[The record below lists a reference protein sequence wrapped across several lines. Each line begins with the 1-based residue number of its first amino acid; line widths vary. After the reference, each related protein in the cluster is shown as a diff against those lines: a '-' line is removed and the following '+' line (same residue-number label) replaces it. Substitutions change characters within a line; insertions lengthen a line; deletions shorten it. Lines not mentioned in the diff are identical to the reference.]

1 MAADAR
7 TRIGAL
13 SGGQRRRVDLGIAII
28 GHPEMLFLDEP
39 TTGLDPEARRRLW
52 SVIENLTASGTGVLL
67 TTHYLDEAQRLAS
80 RVVVLADGRVVA
92 DASPDKL
99 RAMGGVPV
107 IRYRLP
113 AGAPDLPAG
122 LAGHVADGELTLPSA
137 DVTADLDLLTGWA
150 RANHVDLTGLRSGR
164 PAWRTPTW
172 PSPARKEQRT
182 MVSDGTMV
190 AGQVRYQLTLMLRT
204 PRTLMAGLILPGAL
218 LALQLGRV
226 QHLGQG
232 AAADVLAARVAGL
245 VVLGAMS
252 VAYLSHASSLVVARE
267 DGVLRRWRATPLP
280 SWGYFAGRIIATVL
294 LADAAALILVLVGV
308 AMAGLHLT
316 AGAIGGLLLA
326 GSLGA
331 LALAAAGTAVTPL
344 LTSAQGAN
352 PLLTLTYLPL
362 IIFSG
367 GFGGLSGLPH
377 WLNTLMSYLPAQPM
391 IDAVTRA
398 LQPSAGMSGRDLA
411 VLAAWALGGL
421 LLSVRFFRWDP
432 SRPRH
437 ARTAGAATRP
447 VRDKNASGGPASRP
461 PPARPA
467 AGRPRRGGPRARPR
481 RPAARASARS

>member
-1 MAADAR
+1 MIDMAADAQ

-28 GHPEMLFLDEP
+28 GQPEMLFLDEP

-52 SVIENLTASGTGVLL
+52 SVIENLTAGGTSVLL

-137 DVTADLDLLTGWA
+137 DVTADLALLTGWA
-150 RANHVDLTGLRSGR
+150 RGNHVDLTGLEVGSPSLEDAYLALTSEEGAQNHGWRVRAYGR
-164 PAWRTPTW
+164 TA
-172 PSPARKEQRT
+172 
-182 MVSDGTMV
+182 
-190 AGQVRYQLTLMLRT
+190 
-204 PRTLMAGLILPGAL
+204 PGAL
-218 LALQLGRV
+218 SADPDAAHPADAHGRPDPARSAAR
-226 QHLGQG
+226 
-232 AAADVLAARVAGL
+232 AAARPGPASWPGRRRGRARGPGAGL

-252 VAYLSHASSLVVARE
+252 VAYLSHASGLVVARE

-280 SWGYFAGRIIATVL
+280 SWGYFAGRIVATVL

-391 IDAVTRA
+391 IDAVTQA
-398 LQPSAGMSGRDLA
+398 LQPSAGWSGRDLA
-411 VLAAWALGGL
+411 VLGAWALGGL

-432 SRPRH
+432 HRPRH
-437 ARTAGAATRP
+437 ARSAGA
-447 VRDKNASGGPASRP
+447 GPA
-461 PPARPA
+461 
-467 AGRPRRGGPRARPR
+467 
-481 RPAARASARS
+481 RSV

>member
-1 MAADAR
+1 
-7 TRIGAL
+7 
-13 SGGQRRRVDLGIAII
+13 
-28 GHPEMLFLDEP
+28 
-39 TTGLDPEARRRLW
+39 
-52 SVIENLTASGTGVLL
+52 
-67 TTHYLDEAQRLAS
+67 
-80 RVVVLADGRVVA
+80 
-92 DASPDKL
+92 
-99 RAMGGVPV
+99 
-107 IRYRLP
+107 
-113 AGAPDLPAG
+113 
-122 LAGHVADGELTLPSA
+122 
-137 DVTADLDLLTGWA
+137 
-150 RANHVDLTGLRSGR
+150 
-164 PAWRTPTW
+164 
-172 PSPARKEQRT
+172 

-232 AAADVLAARVAGL
+232 AAADVLAARVADL

-280 SWGYFAGRIIATVL
+280 SWGYFAGRIVATVL
-294 LADAAALILVLVGV
+294 LADAAALLLVLVGV

-326 GSLGA
+326 CSLGALA

-362 IIFSG
+362 TIFSG

-398 LQPSAGMSGRDLA
+398 LQSSAGPSWPGPSGRDLA

-421 LLSVRFFRWDP
+421 LVSVRFFQWDP
-432 SRPRH
+432 HRPRH
-437 ARTAGAATRP
+437 ARSAGA
-447 VRDKNASGGPASRP
+447 VSN
-461 PPARPA
+461 
-467 AGRPRRGGPRARPR
+467 
-481 RPAARASARS
+481 